1 MATEILP
8 ATTQL
13 ATQYKLPDRDRQAIR
28 SQAPS
33 ARAAA
38 AIKHQRRQFVD
49 TYGCPF
55 GLEQTDNR
63 DLLQQ
68 KKRDW

>member
-8 ATTQL
+8 ATTPL
-13 ATQYKLPDRDRQAIR
+13 ATQYTLPDRDRQAIR

-33 ARAAA
+33 AQVAA
-38 AIKHQRRQFVD
+38 AIERQREQFID

-55 GLEQTDNR
+55 GLEQTNNR

-68 KKRDW
+68 KKRGW